1 MDFKKEVGARLKE
14 LREQYG
20 YNQKELADL
29 FKSSQ
34 SAINR
39 YENGVCEPNLETL
52 VKYGMFFKVS
62 CDWILGRTPRRMEGV
77 RLSDLNEE
85 INEDSPFYKTLETAI
100 FKIMDKRDGI
110 RSEDDE
116 DEGDDN

>member
-39 YENGVCEPNLETL
+39 YENGVCEPDLQTL
-52 VKYGMFFKVS
+52 LDYGVFFKVS
-62 CDWILGRTPRRMEGV
+62 IDWILGRTEKRMEGV
-77 RLSDLNEE
+77 RLGDLNEE
-85 INEDSPFYKTLETAI
+85 INEESPFYQTLQKAI
-100 FKIMDKRDGI
+100 QKIMLDLHEIK
-110 RSEDDE
+110 
-116 DEGDDN
+116 